1 MTFFAEAGLTVSVG
15 AEHLL
20 NLGPLQINNSQML
33 GLVGFTLTFWLLFRT
48 VRRVKAKRYDRL
60 TVAIFWAYEY
70 LLDTTI
76 EVLGDR
82 ERAKKLAPLAIGM
95 FFFILINNW
104 LEILPILGPVTYNG
118 VQMFRG
124 MSADMNFTF
133 ALAVITFAT
142 AHIWAIRD
150 RGFFGN
156 LGRYFHNPFK
166 DPVHAFEGFLEV
178 VAEISRFLAL
188 SLRLFG
194 NIFGGEV
201 LLLVVAFITS
211 FASVIALPPFL
222 LFEIFIGLIQAYIF
236 FMLTIVFVS
245 LGSVSHS
252 APASP
257 ESESLELAGEGA
269 T

>member
-1 MTFFAEAGLTVSVG
+1 MMFLAAAGLNVSVG
-15 AEHLL
+15 AEHVL
-20 NLGPLQINNSQML
+20 NLGPLQVNNSML
-33 GLVGFTLTFWLLFRT
+33 LGTLGWILTFWLLVRT
-48 VRRVKAKRYDRL
+48 VRRVKAKRYDRV
-60 TVAIFWAYEY
+60 TVAIFWTYEY
-70 LLDTTI
+70 LLDTTT

-82 ERAKKLAPLAIGM
+82 QRAIKLAPLAITM
-95 FFFILINNW
+95 FFFILVNNW
-104 LEILPILGPVTYNG
+104 LEILPILGPVTYDG

-124 MSADMNFTF
+124 LSADMNFTF

-166 DPVHAFEGFLEV
+166 DPIHAFEGFLEL

-201 LLLVVAFITS
+201 LLLVVSFIT
-211 FASVIALPPFL
+211 AYVSVIALPPFL

-245 LGSVSHS
+245 LGSVSHAAS
-252 APASP
+252 ASP
-257 ESESLELAGEGA
+257 ETESLELAGEGA

>member
-1 MTFFAEAGLTVSVG
+1 MMLLATAVLNVSVG
-15 AEHLL
+15 AEHVL
-20 NLGPLQINNSQML
+20 NLGPIQINNSQML
-33 GLVGFTLTFWLLFRT
+33 GLVGWALTFWLLVRT
-48 VRRVKAKRYDRL
+48 VRRVRTKRYDRL
-60 TVAIFWAYEY
+60 TTAVLWAYEY
-70 LLDTTI
+70 LLDTTT
-76 EVLGDR
+76 EVLGSR
-82 ERAKKLAPLAIGM
+82 ERAQKLAPIAISM
-95 FFFILINNW
+95 FFFIIVNNW
-104 LEILPILGPVTYNG
+104 LEVLPILGPVTWHG
-118 VQMFRG
+118 TQLFRG
-124 MSADMNFTF
+124 LSADMNFTF

-150 RGFFGN
+150 RGFIGN
-156 LGRYFHNPFK
+156 MKRYVHNPLK
-166 DPVHAFEGFLEV
+166 DPVHAFEGFLEI

-201 LLLVVAFITS
+201 LLLVISFITVY
-211 FASVIALPPFL
+211 ASVLALPPFL

-245 LGSVSHS
+245 LGTVSDT

-257 ESESLELAGEGA
+257 ETESLELEAA